1 VLLAF
6 SLACTVL
13 IALVDYMF
21 FALSSHA
28 TLQHMQMLGLL
39 LSADAE
45 GLSGPMGYS
54 KASYYTSLGLYL
66 LSFPGLWSV
75 IKRAAKTKYKE
86 RVYLAPGPAAVAEA
100 KPVKQVR
107 AQCDIIT
114 QIHTIVM
121 KFASAVPIKLAVL
134 HTWFA

>member
-1 VLLAF
+1 
-6 SLACTVL
+6 
-13 IALVDYMF
+13 
-21 FALSSHA
+21 
-28 TLQHMQMLGLL
+28 MQMLGLL
-39 LSADAE
+39 LSAEAE

-107 AQCDIIT
+107 VLI
-114 QIHTIVM
+114 TIVLRYTRCAISIADQSGGVAYM
-121 KFASAVPIKLAVL
+121 VPIIR
-134 HTWFA
+134 F

>member
-1 VLLAF
+1 
-6 SLACTVL
+6 
-13 IALVDYMF
+13 
-21 FALSSHA
+21 
-28 TLQHMQMLGLL
+28 MQMLGLL
-39 LSADAE
+39 LSADSE

-107 AQCDIIT
+107 ARFIAQAFLLVLALQQCCLL
-114 QIHTIVM
+114 
-121 KFASAVPIKLAVL
+121 KF
-134 HTWFA
+134 W